1 MTELRAILVDFLI
14 AHSVNILNVLPPLV
28 FLALL
33 GHDVPE
39 ALLAEVLNQNVL
51 PLYVGA
57 LVVHGTVATIGET
70 FLSFEFSIAAGA
82 CPRHNP
88 GSEGSLCP
96 HEFIVIAEV
105 PNEVERLIIG

>member
-1 MTELRAILVDFLI
+1 MPELRAILVDFLI

-39 ALLAEVLNQNVL
+39 ALLAEVFNQNVL

-70 FLSFEFSIAAGA
+70 LLSFEFSIAAGA
-82 CPRHNP
+82 SPGDNP
-88 GSEGSLCP
+88 GSEGSL
-96 HEFIVIAEV
+96 
-105 PNEVERLIIG
+105 

>member
-1 MTELRAILVDFLI
+1 MD
-14 AHSVNILNVLPPLV
+14 ILNVLPPLV
-28 FLALL
+28 FLVLF

-39 ALLAEVLNQNVL
+39 ALLAEILNQYVL

-70 FLSFEFSIAAGA
+70 LLSFEFSIAAGA
-82 CPRHNP
+82 SPRDNP
-88 GSEGSLCP
+88 GSEGRLIP

>member
-70 FLSFEFSIAAGA
+70 LLSFEFGIAAGA
-82 CPRHNP
+82 SPRNNP
-88 GSEGSLCP
+88 WSEGSL
-96 HEFIVIAEV
+96 
-105 PNEVERLIIG
+105 